1 MTSTFDLVAVIG
13 PTASGKTSFAAH
25 LAFRINGEIISA
37 DSRQVYRRMNQ
48 GTGKDYA
55 DYIVENKQIPV
66 HLIDIAEPGYKYS
79 IFEYQRDFISAF
91 KDITRRGKLPVL
103 CGGSGMYIDAATRH
117 YRLDEVP
124 VNHELRKELSQRTLS
139 ELTEILSEMKV
150 LHNNTDTDTI
160 EHALRAIEIEK
171 HTIENPVVYHSLPKM
186 NTIYIGVLYEREEER
201 QRITK
206 RLNERIENGM
216 IEEVKGLLDSGIPAE
231 SLTYY
236 GLEYR
241 YITLYIQGIIDFRT
255 MKDKLNIAIHQFA
268 KRQRTWFRKMER
280 EGCIIHWIMGELP
293 MSEKIERAVQL
304 IEAGR

>member
-139 ELTEILSEMKV
+139 ELTEILTEMKV
-150 LHNNTDTDTI
+150 LHNKTDTDTI

-241 YITLYIQGIIDFRT
+241 YITLYIQGIIDFKT